1 MTTTLTMTP
10 ETPVGQIVAAQPLLA
25 KVFEKYGID
34 YCCGGKLPLAT
45 LAGKKGVDS
54 HALIAE
60 LEAAMAVAPAPAVD
74 WKLESLEKLIA
85 HIVETHHEFLREA
98 LPRLAYL
105 SEKVARVHGD
115 VHPEL
120 IEFAS
125 IYEGFN
131 AELTQHMAKEEQI
144 LFPAII
150 RLEQGLERF
159 PVNNPITVMEA
170 EHDSAGRDL
179 DRMRELSNGFTPPE
193 DACNS
198 YRALYAGI
206 AELELDLFEHIHKE
220 NNILFPRA
228 IALLEAPAKV

>member
-1 MTTTLTMTP
+1 MSTTMTP

-45 LAGKKGVDS
+45 LAGKKGVDAQ
-54 HALIAE
+54 ALIAE
-60 LEAAMAVAPAPAVD
+60 LEAAMAVAPPPAVD
-74 WKLESLEKLIA
+74 WKQESLESLVR

-120 IEFAS
+120 VEIAGV
-125 IYEGFN
+125 YGAFN
-131 AELTQHMAKEEQI
+131 AELTQHMEKEEQI
-144 LFPAII
+144 LFPAIV
-150 RLEQGLERF
+150 RLEKGLERF
-159 PVNNPITVMEA
+159 PVNNPIRVMEA
-170 EHDSAGRDL
+170 EHDSAGRAL
-179 DRMRELSNGFTPPE
+179 EQMRALSNGFTPPP

-198 YRALYAGI
+198 YRALFAGL
-206 AELELDLFEHIHKE
+206 AELELDTFEHIHKE
-220 NNILFPRA
+220 NNILHPRA
-228 IALLEAPAKV
+228 IALLEAATV